1 MAQITVTA
9 SNFCSGGQHATLT
22 VSGDVSRTMRVDVTS
37 FLEPV
42 SVEDSLAFLR
52 VLVKLVKIGKTPGQ
66 LKSAL
71 QAGVTVNV

>member
-1 MAQITVTA
+1 
-9 SNFCSGGQHATLT
+9 
-22 VSGDVSRTMRVDVTS
+22 MRVDVTS